1 MGRHEEGP
9 FLAEGGVSE
18 VDPRSGSFVRVA
30 VPVPLLPSLVYRVPD
45 GTMLPARG
53 ARVRVPLGSRVVTG
67 CVISVHHHS
76 RSSNERHSFDDSI
89 KELVDHLDEE
99 TFLPGPVIDLALW
112 VSEYYAC
119 GPGDAIGAAMPPYS
133 WTRKGRVMPLQSAFK
148 SERFVQ
154 LTKRGRLVIEDGDST
169 GFGSRQKQAL
179 TVLTTEAVGMT
190 TRRLA
195 QCGVSLDTLRRLST
209 RGLVEI
215 AMRRCERDPFYQ
227 NHAREGEIVQN
238 QVRKLTSNQED
249 ALTSLSRMARDKR
262 FRVAML
268 HGVTGSGKTEL
279 YLRLATLV
287 NRQSRRALVLVPEIA
302 LAPALAE
309 RFRSVFGDRVAIQ
322 HSGLTAGERHDQWH
336 RIRRGEV
343 DVVVGTRSAVFAP
356 LDGLGLIVVDEEHDA
371 SYKQDESPR
380 YHGRDA
386 AIVRGRQAN
395 VLVVLGS
402 ATPSMETFNNAK
414 IGKYE
419 RVVLPQRVF
428 QRPLPDVK
436 VIDMRH
442 ELAATGPATVISN
455 DLARGLEDR
464 LRRKQQSLLLLN
476 RRGFSTSVM
485 CRQCGQLLECPNC
498 SVTLTFHRGVD
509 QVRCHYCNYSKSRPS
524 QCSNCASP
532 FLEQIGFGTEQ
543 IESEVKRLLPD
554 ARVSRLDR
562 DTVRRKGA
570 VTRILSDF
578 GGGEV
583 DILIG
588 TQMVAKGHDFP
599 AVTLVGVISA
609 DVGLGLA
616 DFRAA
621 ERTFQLLTQV
631 AGRSGR
637 GELPGEAIIQTF
649 FPDHYSIG
657 FSCRQEYERFF
668 NAEMKF
674 RHSMRYPP
682 VVAMINVLVRAG
694 RYETAMGDATV
705 LAKALRRNRGFD
717 VLGPAPAALPKLR
730 GEHRVQMFLKG
741 TDRPVMRGAV
751 QEVLSR
757 YPRLQRRVTVDV
769 DPLNVL

>member
-1 MGRHEEGP
+1 VGRHEEGS
-9 FLAEGGVSE
+9 FLTEAGVSE

-45 GTMLPARG
+45 GRMLPARG
-53 ARVRVPLGSRVVTG
+53 ARVRVPLGSRLVTG
-67 CVISVHHHS
+67 CVISVHQYS
-76 RSSNERHSFDDSI
+76 RWSKERHGFDDSV
-89 KELVDHLDEE
+89 KELVDHVDEE
-99 TFLPGPVIDLALW
+99 PFLPGSVLDLALW

-133 WTRKGRVMPLQSAFK
+133 WTRKGRVIPLQSGFK

-154 LTKRGRLVIEDGDST
+154 LTKRGRLVLEDRGPT
-169 GFGSRQKQAL
+169 GFGPRQKQAL
-179 TVLTTEAVGMT
+179 SVLTTEAVGMT

-195 QCGVSLDTLRRLST
+195 QCGVSLDTLKRLST

-215 AMRRCERDPFYQ
+215 AMRRCERDPFYPDLG
-227 NHAREGEIVQN
+227 REGEIVPD
-238 QVRKLTSNQED
+238 QVRQLTSDQED
-249 ALTSLSRMARDKR
+249 ALTSLSRMAQDRR

-287 NRQSRRALVLVPEIA
+287 NQRSRRALVLVPEIA

-336 RIRRGEV
+336 RIRQGEV

-371 SYKQDESPR
+371 AYKQEESPR

-395 VLVVLGS
+395 ALVVLGS

-442 ELAATGPATVISN
+442 ELATTGPGTVISN
-455 DLARGLEDR
+455 DLAYGLEDR

-476 RRGFSTSVM
+476 RRGFSTSVL

-509 QVRCHYCNYSKSRPS
+509 LVRCHYCNYSKSRPGR
-524 QCSNCASP
+524 CSNCACP

-543 IESEVKRLLPD
+543 IESEVMRLLPH

-570 VTRILSDF
+570 VPRILSDF
-578 GGGEV
+578 GAGEV

-657 FSCRQEYERFF
+657 FSCQQEYERFF
-668 NAEMKF
+668 DAEMKF
-674 RHSMRYPP
+674 RKSMRYPP
-682 VVAMINVLVRAG
+682 IVAMINVLVRAG
-694 RYETAMGDATV
+694 RYEAAMDDATV
-705 LAKALRRNRGFD
+705 LAKALRRNRRFD
-717 VLGPAPAALPKLR
+717 VLGPAPAALLRLR
-730 GEHRVQMFLKG
+730 GEYRVQIFLKG

-751 QEVLSR
+751 QEALSR